1 MIKIVLTILILIYS
15 FNSYS
20 QFQKVTF
27 TILINDVD
35 CSLIQKQKA
44 LYINING
51 ADSLIVQDLFFDC
64 KNEFEIP
71 KINGIY
77 HFQIKAED
85 YSTINAEFQ
94 ITNDSPEIIDLNVFE
109 LKKNERNLEEVTITG
124 IKRSFIQV
132 DADKTT
138 ITVKDNAIL
147 TTSSLFDA
155 IIKIPGIISD
165 PDGGFSAYGKPATI
179 YFEGIPGNLYGSD
192 LTNFLKSLPATTI
205 EKIEIISNPGASYDA
220 NVSGAIINI
229 VSLSRV
235 TKWISGTLTLNYGL
249 NANNKILPSLVMS
262 GKNKKISWQFQS
274 GYSYFERSTN
284 QTTSKNFTTFIPLV
298 QLNTNL
304 REQATNEFYYVKP
317 SINYKITSRSNLIL
331 NYNLTTNQRNN
342 SGLNSSTSQGI
353 STPINL
359 SNNYTLKGN
368 DLNNNVILKYRCTL
382 DTLKRVFEITANY
395 FDYSQNQLTK
405 STQNENEIS
414 NFSILNNSN
423 KIKGF
428 YVKSDLE
435 LPFEKKKLML
445 KLGIKYNKLFANSL
459 GSYNLQN
466 PTEEIF
472 QNLNYTNSL
481 DFNYNEDN
489 LGGYFEV
496 KKDIKKLAVN
506 VGFRVENFSLARQTS
521 VSQTKS
527 NTYLNIFPSVH
538 AIYRFDPDMNL
549 VGSYSRKIAVPSY
562 REFDP
567 NNSGYY
573 DNYNSNS
580 GNLLLKPNFFDN
592 FELKFSVFDY
602 LQLSVNYSHSQTYN
616 IDSYSTL
623 PNSLQSI
630 HTYQTY
636 HNVNSLNYFFSIPI
650 PFGVFKEGLAY
661 FNNSIDIEQINYMY
675 IYTERSKTSISDYS
689 YLSKNKP
696 VWNHGISSQFILPY
710 KIRMNVDYW
719 VGTKGTFQIYDIT
732 RIQTA
737 LEVVISRDFL
747 KKKLKTSISFQDILN
762 QNQFTSNISFEN
774 LNLNFYNKND
784 TRIIWFKIAY
794 TFGKF
799 ANEEN
804 ESGIEEK
811 NTKDNIPKL

>member
-1 MIKIVLTILILIYS
+1 MLKNILTYLLIITS
-15 FNSYS
+15 FNAYN
-20 QFQKVTF
+20 QTQKISF
-27 TILINDVD
+27 TILSHEED
-35 CSLIQKQKA
+35 CVLIQKQKS
-44 LYINING
+44 LYINLNG
-51 ADSLIVQDLFFDC
+51 IDSLLKQDDFFEC
-64 KNEFEIP
+64 KNEFEIL
-71 KINGIY
+71 KKNGSYRLLIKSENYSNITVDFNIND
-77 HFQIKAED
+77 E
-85 YSTINAEFQ
+85 
-94 ITNDSPEIIDLNVFE
+94 SPEIIDLKDLE
-109 LKKNERNLEEVTITG
+109 LKKKMQNLDEVTITG

-220 NVSGAIINI
+220 NISGAIINI

-235 TKWISGTLTLNYGL
+235 TKWISGTVTLNYGL

-284 QTTSKNFTTFIPLV
+284 QITSKNFTTFNPVV

-304 REQATNEFYYVKP
+304 NELTINEFYYVKP
-317 SINYKITSRSNLIL
+317 SINYKLTKRSNLIL

-342 SGLNSSTSQGI
+342 SGVNLATSNGI
-353 STPINL
+353 SIPINL
-359 SNNYTLKGN
+359 SNNYSLLGK
-368 DLNNNVILKYRCTL
+368 DINNNVILKYRCTL
-382 DTLKRVFEITANY
+382 DTLKRILEITANY

-414 NFSILNNSN
+414 NFSILNNVNNVKS
-423 KIKGF
+423 F
-428 YVKSDLE
+428 YLKSDLE
-435 LPFEKKKLML
+435 LPFDKKKLML
-445 KLGIKYNKLFANSL
+445 KMGIKYNKLFAYSV
-459 GSYNLQN
+459 GKYNLQN
-466 PTEEIF
+466 PSDLIF
-472 QNLNYTNSL
+472 QNSNYTNSL

-489 LGGYFEV
+489 LGGYIEA

-506 VGFRVENFSLARQTS
+506 LGFRVENFTLNRKTS
-521 VSQTKS
+521 VSKTE
-527 NTYLNIFPSVH
+527 NNNYLNIFPSVH
-538 AIYRFDPDMNL
+538 AIYRFDPDMNM

-580 GNLLLKPNFFDN
+580 GNLLLQPNFFDN
-592 FELKFSVFDY
+592 FELKFSIFDY

-616 IDSYSTL
+616 IDSYKTP

-675 IYTERSKTSISDYS
+675 LYTERSKTSITDYD
-689 YLSKNKP
+689 YLSTNKA
-696 VWNHGISSQFILPY
+696 VWNHGVSSQFILPY
-710 KIRMNVDYW
+710 KTRLNVDYW
-719 VGTKGTFQIYDIT
+719 VGTKGTFQIYEIT
-732 RIQTA
+732 RIQSA
-737 LEVVISRDFL
+737 LEIVISKDFL

-762 QNQFTSNISFEN
+762 QNQFTSKISFEN
-774 LNLNFYNKND
+774 LNLSFYNKND

-799 ANEEN
+799 ENESN

-811 NTKDNIPKL
+811 SSKDNIPKL